1 MRRCAGLF
9 QQPAASAEREYKE
22 AAGMKGILARA
33 AIVLL
38 GTLAYIGLG
47 MALANAG

>member
-1 MRRCAGLF
+1 
-9 QQPAASAEREYKE
+9 
-22 AAGMKGILARA
+22 MKGILARA

>member
-1 MRRCAGLF
+1 
-9 QQPAASAEREYKE
+9 
-22 AAGMKGILARA
+22 MKGILVRA
-33 AIVLL
+33 AFVLL

>member
-1 MRRCAGLF
+1 
-9 QQPAASAEREYKE
+9 
-22 AAGMKGILARA
+22 MKGILVRA

-38 GTLAYIGLG
+38 GTAAYIGLG